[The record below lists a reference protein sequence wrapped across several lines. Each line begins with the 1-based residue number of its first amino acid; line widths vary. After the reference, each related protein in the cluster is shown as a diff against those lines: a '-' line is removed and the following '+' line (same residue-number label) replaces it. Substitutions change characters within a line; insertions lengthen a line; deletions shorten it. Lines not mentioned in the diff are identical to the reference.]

1 MTRLGEPASTSAL
14 DERGAEG
21 NARLTALT
29 GLVLTALL
37 IIEGV
42 TILDVRGLLTL
53 HMFVGLM
60 LIPPV
65 LLKMATTTYR
75 FGSYYAH
82 RSAYVHRGPPHVILR
97 AIGPLVVLSTLAV
110 LGTGVWL
117 LAIGHND
124 DSVLTLHQASFIVW
138 VALMTLHFLGH
149 AWESLVIGWRDVSRH
164 GGGPAGRHRGLRL
177 VTVGVCLAVG
187 VAVAAAAMPASLA
200 GWHRF
205 DDHGFSRRR

>member
-1 MTRLGEPASTSAL
+1 MTRVVLVADAQQ
-14 DERGAEG
+14 RGVEG

-37 IIEGV
+37 LVEGF

-65 LLKMATTTYR
+65 LLKTGTTMYR
-75 FGSYYAH
+75 FGSYYAG
-82 RSAYVHRGPPHVILR
+82 RDAYVHRGPPHVVLR
-97 AIGPLVVLSTLAV
+97 MIGPLVVLSTLAV

-117 LAIGHND
+117 LVLGHND
-124 DSVLTLHQASFIVW
+124 DTVLTLHQAAFIGW

-149 AWESLVIGWRDVSRH
+149 AWEALVVGWRDVSRR
-164 GGGPAGRHRGLRL
+164 GADPVRRRSGLRL
-177 VTVGVCLAVG
+177 VVVAASLLIGVG
-187 VAVAAAAMPASLA
+187 VAAAAMPSSLS

-205 DDHGFSRRR
+205 DDHGFSRGH